1 MVRRLFRRA
10 EEDEKMA
17 FDVHDCIAFLTNS
30 GGKSLD
36 ESMNKRF
43 RGQDITRTQWTAL
56 YYIDRIKGITQKQL
70 AEAMMISGPSASNL
84 VDRLEAAG
92 FVQREED
99 SENGRVKHLVLTG
112 TGKTKLDELAHIPVE
127 FNEEAVKDLTPE
139 EVEIFKHVLAKMVDS
154 VKE

>member
-1 MVRRLFRRA
+1 
-10 EEDEKMA
+10 MA

-36 ESMNKRF
+36 ESMNRRF

-56 YYIDRIKGITQKQL
+56 YYIDRIEDITQKEL

-84 VDRLEAAG
+84 VDRMEAAG
-92 FVQREED
+92 LVQRMED
-99 SENGRVKHLVLTG
+99 RENGRIKHLVLTEAG
-112 TGKTKLDELAHIPVE
+112 ADKLHELAHIPVE
-127 FNEEAVKDLTPE
+127 FNEDAMKDVSAE
-139 EVEIFKHVLAKMVDS
+139 DVETFKRVLAKMVDS

>member
-1 MVRRLFRRA
+1 
-10 EEDEKMA
+10 MA

-36 ESMNKRF
+36 ESMNRRF

-56 YYIDRIKGITQKQL
+56 YYIDRIPDITQKEL

-84 VDRLEAAG
+84 VDRLETAG
-92 FVQREED
+92 LVHRMED
-99 SENGRVKHLVLTG
+99 SGNGRVKHLVLTEEG
-112 TGKTKLDELAHIPVE
+112 TGKLHELAHIPVE
-127 FNEEAVKDLTPE
+127 FNEDAMKDVSAEDLET
-139 EVEIFKHVLAKMVDS
+139 FKRVLAKMVES

>member
-1 MVRRLFRRA
+1 
-10 EEDEKMA
+10 MA

-56 YYIDRIKGITQKQL
+56 YYIDRTNGITQKEL

-92 FVQREED
+92 FVLREED
-99 SENGRVKHLVLTG
+99 SSNGRIKHLRLTAAG
-112 TGKTKLDELAHIPVE
+112 ENKLTELAHIPVE
-127 FNEEAVKDLTPE
+127 FNEDAVKDVDPE
-139 EVEIFKHVLAKMVDS
+139 DVETFKRVLAKMVNS

>member
-1 MVRRLFRRA
+1 
-10 EEDEKMA
+10 MA

-36 ESMNKRF
+36 ESMNRRF

-56 YYIDRIKGITQKQL
+56 YYIDRIDRITQKQL

-84 VDRLEAAG
+84 IDRLETAG
-92 FVQREED
+92 LVLREDDE
-99 SENGRVKHLVLTG
+99 SNGRVKHLVLTAEG
-112 TGKTKLDELAHIPVE
+112 RAKLTELAHIPVE
-127 FNEEAVKDLTPE
+127 FNEDAMKNVNAEDLET
-139 EVEIFKHVLAKMVDS
+139 FKRVLREMVDS

>member
-1 MVRRLFRRA
+1 
-10 EEDEKMA
+10 MA
-17 FDVHDCIAFLTNS
+17 FDVHDCIAFLTNN

-56 YYIDRIKGITQKQL
+56 YYIDRIENITQKQL

-84 VDRLEAAG
+84 IDRLEAAG
-92 FVQREED
+92 FVEREED
-99 SENGRVKHLVLTG
+99 SGNGRVKHLILTG
-112 TGKTKLDELAHIPVE
+112 AGEAKLRELAHIPVE
-127 FNEEAVKDLTPE
+127 FNEDAMKDVSAE
-139 EVEIFKHVLAKMVDS
+139 DVETFKRVLAKMVES

>member
-1 MVRRLFRRA
+1 
-10 EEDEKMA
+10 MA

-36 ESMNKRF
+36 ESMNRRF

-56 YYIDRIKGITQKQL
+56 YYIDRIPDITQKEL

-84 VDRLEAAG
+84 VDRLETAG
-92 FVQREED
+92 LVLRRED
-99 SENGRVKHLVLTG
+99 RENGRVKHPVLTEDG
-112 TGKTKLDELAHIPVE
+112 AAKQQALAPIPVE
-127 FNEEAVKDLTPE
+127 FNEDAMKDVSAEDLET
-139 EVEIFKHVLAKMVDS
+139 FKRVLAKMVES

>member
-1 MVRRLFRRA
+1 
-10 EEDEKMA
+10 MA

-36 ESMNKRF
+36 ESMNRRF

-56 YYIDRIKGITQKQL
+56 YYIDRIPDITQKEL

-84 VDRLEAAG
+84 VDRLEAADL
-92 FVQREED
+92 VLRRED
-99 SENGRVKHLVLTG
+99 SENGRIKHLVLTEEG
-112 TGKTKLDELAHIPVE
+112 EAKLHELAHIPVE
-127 FNEEAVKDLTPE
+127 FNEEAMKDVSAE
-139 EVEIFKHVLAKMVDS
+139 DVETFKRVLAKMVES

>member
-1 MVRRLFRRA
+1 
-10 EEDEKMA
+10 MA

-36 ESMNKRF
+36 ESMNRRF

-56 YYIDRIKGITQKQL
+56 YYIDRIPDITQKEL

-84 VDRLEAAG
+84 VDRLETAG
-92 FVQREED
+92 LVLRRED
-99 SENGRVKHLVLTG
+99 RENGRVKHLVLTEEG
-112 TGKTKLDELAHIPVE
+112 AAKLHELAHIPVE
-127 FNEEAVKDLTPE
+127 FNEEAMKDVSAEDLET
-139 EVEIFKHVLAKMVDS
+139 FKRVLAKMVES

>member
-1 MVRRLFRRA
+1 
-10 EEDEKMA
+10 MA

-56 YYIDRIKGITQKQL
+56 YYIDRIEDITQKEL

-84 VDRLEAAG
+84 VDRLETAG
-92 FVQREED
+92 LVHRRED
-99 SENGRVKHLVLTG
+99 KENGRIKHLVLTKEG
-112 TGKTKLDELAHIPVE
+112 EEKLRELAHIPVE
-127 FNEEAVKDLTPE
+127 FNEDAMKDVSAEDLET
-139 EVEIFKHVLAKMVDS
+139 FKRVLAKMVDS

>member
-1 MVRRLFRRA
+1 
-10 EEDEKMA
+10 MA
-17 FDVHDCIAFLTNS
+17 FDVHDCIAFLTNN

-56 YYIDRIKGITQKQL
+56 YYIDRIENITQKQL

-84 VDRLEAAG
+84 IDRLEAAG
-92 FVQREED
+92 FVEREED
-99 SENGRVKHLVLTG
+99 SGNGRVKHLVLTG
-112 TGKTKLDELAHIPVE
+112 AGEAKLRKLAHIPVE
-127 FNEEAVKDLTPE
+127 FNEDAMKDVSAE
-139 EVEIFKHVLAKMVDS
+139 DVETFKRVLAKMVES